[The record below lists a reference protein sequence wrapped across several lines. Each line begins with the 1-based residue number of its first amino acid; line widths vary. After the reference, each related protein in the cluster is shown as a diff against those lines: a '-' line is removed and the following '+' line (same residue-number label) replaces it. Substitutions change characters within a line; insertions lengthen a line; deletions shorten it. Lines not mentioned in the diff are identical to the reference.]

1 MKGWEYHEHDDQD
14 PIWDA
19 VSSERNQGG
28 RHRPGGNGSS
38 AGVGQGPLPHPSRG
52 GERPVVRRPGA
63 YHPEAPLRRRAHGG
77 WIVVGAG
84 WLIVI
89 AGVLAASLLVYAL
102 WLLGRLLIG

>member
-1 MKGWEYHEHDDQD
+1 M
-14 PIWDA
+14 
-19 VSSERNQGG
+19 
-28 RHRPGGNGSS
+28 
-38 AGVGQGPLPHPSRG
+38 
-52 GERPVVRRPGA
+52 VRRPGA